1 MKKLQRTLSLPGAI
15 AVSIGGMLSGIFVL
29 PGLAVGITGSS
40 VWLAFLVAALCILPA
55 VLSKSELATSMPKS
69 GGTYVYI
76 ERAFG
81 PLFGTISGLGLWL
94 SLLLKSAF
102 SLVGLSAY
110 LYVLIEVDSS
120 LTKSIALFS
129 LLLILLLNIFGV
141 KKVEKTQLL
150 IVSISV
156 LSLVGLIIFG
166 FGSFDSALTEPV
178 FSKESSGFISA
189 VAFLYISYAGV
200 TKVAAVAGEIKNPEV
215 NLPKTML
222 ISLFLITVVYVLV
235 AIVLVG
241 NVEASLL
248 VNDIKPIYTLSQTL
262 GGDAFGY
269 AAGIVGVLTLLSMAN
284 SGVLASSRF
293 PFAMAR
299 DKMLPDFL
307 GSVSAKF
314 MTPVYSI
321 IVTAF
326 IIGLAI
332 IYLDVEKIA
341 KLASAFKVLMFIS
354 VNLAV
359 IVLRETNAQ
368 WYNPSYKSPFYP
380 YVQIFGVISGVVLL
394 AYLGLLPLL
403 SVLGVFIFG
412 FITFLFYGRK
422 TNRKGV
428 FSSYGIFSFLFRS
441 GKGSVEE
448 YGVDVSSGE
457 ENVVNKNAEI
467 VVPLLGEETSPE
479 TLVEIASSIKDGVK
493 LNAINLIEAPN
504 QTFLEAVNT
513 HSPRSESIKRR
524 ILNIKPLNKTSL
536 TYETVST
543 HNVSNS
549 IENITGQRKCKWL
562 VMGWEG
568 RTRSGILIGNP
579 IGWLL
584 RNVNSSFAL
593 YKDNGVRS
601 FEKIVLALRPGRQNK
616 AFIKV
621 AENICA
627 FYGAELTL
635 LNIVP
640 TGASQDSINNVSDS
654 SSKLIS
660 KTKCN
665 SSLLV
670 LESDNPL
677 ETITEQSANFDLLI
691 LGTPEKDNWL
701 NVLFGGGRDRFVH
714 NSVCSVL
721 RLTIK

>member
-1 MKKLQRTLSLPGAI
+1 
-15 AVSIGGMLSGIFVL
+15 
-29 PGLAVGITGSS
+29 
-40 VWLAFLVAALCILPA
+40 
-55 VLSKSELATSMPKS
+55 MPKS

-110 LYVLIEVDSS
+110 LYVLVEVDSS
-120 LTKSIALFS
+120 LTKSVALFS

-156 LSLVGLIIFG
+156 VSLFCIVFFG

-178 FSKESSGFISA
+178 FAKESSGFISA

-200 TKVAAVAGEIKNPEV
+200 TKVAAVAGEIKNPEK
-215 NLPKTML
+215 NLPKSML
-222 ISLFLITVVYVLV
+222 LSLLLVTIIYVLV
-235 AIVLVG
+235 AIILVG

-248 VNDIKPIYTLSQTL
+248 VNDIKPIYTLSQAL
-262 GGDAFGY
+262 GGDTFGY
-269 AAGIVGVLTLLSMAN
+269 IAGVIGVLTLFSMAN
-284 SGVLASSRF
+284 SGMLASSRF

-299 DKMLPDFL
+299 DKMLPEFL
-307 GSVSAKF
+307 GSVSEKF

-321 IVTAF
+321 IVTAL

-332 IYLDVEKIA
+332 LYLDIEKIA

-368 WYNPSYKSPFYP
+368 WYNPSYRSPFYP
-380 YVQIFGVISGVVLL
+380 YVQIFGVLSGIVLL
-394 AYLGLLPLL
+394 AYLGLMPLL
-403 SVLGVFIFG
+403 SVLGAFIFG
-412 FITFLFYGRK
+412 FITFFFYGRK

-428 FSSYGIFSFLFRS
+428 FSSYGVFSFLFRS
-441 GKGSVEE
+441 GQESAEDLRADLNQNEE
-448 YGVDVSSGE
+448 E
-457 ENVVNKNAEI
+457 VVNTSAEI
-467 VVPLLGEETSPE
+467 VVPLLGDEMSPE
-479 TLVEIASSIKDGVK
+479 TLVEIASSIKSNVK

-504 QTFLEAVNT
+504 QTFLEAINT
-513 HSPRSESIKRR
+513 HSPKAESIKRR
-524 ILNIKPLNKTSL
+524 ILNIKSLNKTEL
-536 TYETVST
+536 TYETIST

-568 RTRSGILIGNP
+568 RSRSGILIGNP

-593 YKDNGVRS
+593 YKDNGIRS
-601 FEKIVLALRPGRQNK
+601 FEKVVLALRPGRKNK
-616 AFIKV
+616 AFIEV
-621 AENICA
+621 AENICG
-627 FYGAELTL
+627 FYGAKLTL

-640 TGASQDSINNVSDS
+640 FDTPSEIKKTIVS
-654 SSKLIS
+654 SSSMLIS
-660 KTKCN
+660 KTSCE
-665 SSLLV
+665 SEFV
-670 LESDNPL
+670 IVDSDNPL
-677 ETITEQSANFDLLI
+677 ETISEQSANFDLLI

-701 NVLFGGGRDRFVH
+701 NVLFSGGRDKFVH

>member
-40 VWLAFLVAALCILPA
+40 IWLAFLVAALCILPA

-110 LYVLIEVDSS
+110 LYVLVEIDSS

-141 KKVEKTQLL
+141 KKVEKTQLF
-150 IVSISV
+150 IVSTSV
-156 LSLVGLIIFG
+156 LSLICLIFFG

-178 FSKESSGFISA
+178 FPKESSGFISA

-200 TKVAAVAGEIKNPEV
+200 TKVAAVAGEIKNPEK

-222 ISLFLITVVYVLV
+222 LSLFLITVVYVLV
-235 AIVLVG
+235 AVVLVG
-241 NVEASLL
+241 NIEASLL
-248 VNDIKPIYTLSQTL
+248 ATDIKPIYTLSQKL

-269 AAGIVGVLTLLSMAN
+269 AAGVVGVLTLLSMAN

-299 DKMLPDFL
+299 DKMLPGFL
-307 GSVSAKF
+307 GSVNGKF

-326 IIGLAI
+326 VIGLAI

-380 YVQIFGVISGVVLL
+380 YVQVFGVISGIVLL
-394 AYLGLLPLL
+394 AYLGLMPLL
-403 SVLGVFIFG
+403 SVLGAFIFG
-412 FITFLFYGRK
+412 FVTFFFYGRK

-441 GKGSVEE
+441 GQGAVEE
-448 YGVDVSSGE
+448 ARVDSGLNE
-457 ENVVNKNAEI
+457 EMVINTNAEI
-467 VVPLLGEETSPE
+467 VVPLLGDETSPE
-479 TLVEIASSIKDGVK
+479 TLVEIASSIKENVK

-504 QTFLEAVNT
+504 QTFLEAIDT

-524 ILNIKPLNKTSL
+524 ILNIKSLNQADLS
-536 TYETVST
+536 YETVST

-568 RTRSGILIGNP
+568 RARSGILVGNP

-593 YKDNGVRS
+593 YKDNGVRN
-601 FEKIVLALRPGRQNK
+601 FEKIVLALRPGRKNK
-616 AFIKV
+616 AFIEV
-621 AENICA
+621 AENICS
-627 FYGAELTL
+627 FYGAKLTL
-635 LNIVP
+635 LNIV
-640 TGASQDSINNVSDS
+640 SFDSSEKATKSITIS

-660 KTKCN
+660 KTRCD
-665 SSLLV
+665 SELLV
-670 LESDNPL
+670 VKSDNPL
-677 ETITEQSANFDLLI
+677 ATISEQSANFDLLI

-701 NVLFGGGRDRFVH
+701 NVLFGGGKDKFVH

>member
-156 LSLVGLIIFG
+156 LSLVGLIFFG

-241 NVEASLL
+241 NVEASFL

-269 AAGIVGVLTLLSMAN
+269 AAGLVGVLTLLSMAN

-380 YVQIFGVISGVVLL
+380 YVQVFGVISGIVLL

-403 SVLGVFIFG
+403 SVLGVFVFG

-448 YGVDVSSGE
+448 YKTDVSSGE

-467 VVPLLGEETSPE
+467 VVPLLGDETSPE

-524 ILNIKPLNKTSL
+524 ILNITPLNKTSL

-568 RTRSGILIGNP
+568 RARSGILIGNP

-601 FEKIVLALRPGRQNK
+601 FEKVVLALRPGRQNK
-616 AFIKV
+616 AFIEV
-621 AENICA
+621 AENICV

-640 TGASQDSINNVSDS
+640 SGAPRDSINKISDS

-677 ETITEQSANFDLLI
+677 EAITEQSANFDLLI

-701 NVLFGGGRDRFVH
+701 NVLFGGGRDKFVH

>member
-40 VWLAFLVAALCILPA
+40 VWFAFLVAALCILPA

-156 LSLVGLIIFG
+156 LSLVGLIFFG

-380 YVQIFGVISGVVLL
+380 YVQVFGVISGVVLL

-403 SVLGVFIFG
+403 SVLGVFVFG

-448 YGVDVSSGE
+448 YKTDVSSGE

-467 VVPLLGEETSPE
+467 VVPLLGDETSPE

-568 RTRSGILIGNP
+568 RARSGILIGNP

-601 FEKIVLALRPGRQNK
+601 FEKVVLALRPGRQNK
-616 AFIKV
+616 AFIEV

-627 FYGAELTL
+627 FYDAELTL

-640 TGASQDSINNVSDS
+640 LGAPQDSINKVSDS

-670 LESDNPL
+670 LESDSPL

-701 NVLFGGGRDRFVH
+701 NVLFGGGRDKFVH

>member
-156 LSLVGLIIFG
+156 LSLVGLIFFG

-200 TKVAAVAGEIKNPEV
+200 TKVAAVAGEIKNPEL

-380 YVQIFGVISGVVLL
+380 YVQVFGVISGVVLL

-403 SVLGVFIFG
+403 SVLGVFVFG

-448 YGVDVSSGE
+448 YKTDVSSGE

-467 VVPLLGEETSPE
+467 VVPLLGDETSPE

-568 RTRSGILIGNP
+568 RARSGILIGNP

-601 FEKIVLALRPGRQNK
+601 FEKVVLALRPGRQNK
-616 AFIKV
+616 AFIEV

-640 TGASQDSINNVSDS
+640 LGAPRDSINNVSDS

-701 NVLFGGGRDRFVH
+701 NVLFGGGRDKFVH

>member
-640 TGASQDSINNVSDS
+640 SGASQDSINKVSDS

-701 NVLFGGGRDRFVH
+701 NVLFGGGRDKFVH

>member
-1 MKKLQRTLSLPGAI
+1 M
-15 AVSIGGMLSGIFVL
+15 
-29 PGLAVGITGSS
+29 
-40 VWLAFLVAALCILPA
+40 
-55 VLSKSELATSMPKS
+55 
-69 GGTYVYI
+69 
-76 ERAFG
+76 
-81 PLFGTISGLGLWL
+81 
-94 SLLLKSAF
+94 
-102 SLVGLSAY
+102 
-110 LYVLIEVDSS
+110 
-120 LTKSIALFS
+120 
-129 LLLILLLNIFGV
+129 
-141 KKVEKTQLL
+141 
-150 IVSISV
+150 
-156 LSLVGLIIFG
+156 
-166 FGSFDSALTEPV
+166 
-178 FSKESSGFISA
+178 
-189 VAFLYISYAGV
+189 
-200 TKVAAVAGEIKNPEV
+200 
-215 NLPKTML
+215 
-222 ISLFLITVVYVLV
+222 

-248 VNDIKPIYTLSQTL
+248 VYDIKPIYTLSQTL

-403 SVLGVFIFG
+403 SVLGVFVFG

-448 YGVDVSSGE
+448 YKTDVSSGE

-467 VVPLLGEETSPE
+467 VVPLLGDETSPE

-568 RTRSGILIGNP
+568 RARSGILIGNP

-601 FEKIVLALRPGRQNK
+601 FEKVVLALRPGRQNK
-616 AFIKV
+616 AFIEV

-640 TGASQDSINNVSDS
+640 LGAPQDSINKISDS

-701 NVLFGGGRDRFVH
+701 NVLFGGGRDKFVH

>member
-248 VNDIKPIYTLSQTL
+248 VYDIKPIYTLSQTL

-307 GSVSAKF
+307 GSVSTKF

-403 SVLGVFIFG
+403 SVLGVFVFG

-441 GKGSVEE
+441 EKGSVEE
-448 YGVDVSSGE
+448 YKTDVSSQE
-457 ENVVNKNAEI
+457 KNVVNKNAEI
-467 VVPLLGEETSPE
+467 VVPLLGDETSPE

-568 RTRSGILIGNP
+568 RARSGILIGNP

-601 FEKIVLALRPGRQNK
+601 FEKVVLALRPGRQNK
-616 AFIKV
+616 AFIEV

-640 TGASQDSINNVSDS
+640 SGSPQDSINKVSDS
-654 SSKLIS
+654 STKLIS

-670 LESDNPL
+670 LESDSPL

-701 NVLFGGGRDRFVH
+701 NVLFGGGRDKFVH

>member
-40 VWLAFLVAALCILPA
+40 IWLAFLVAALCILPA

-110 LYVLIEVDSS
+110 LYVLVEIDSS

-141 KKVEKTQLL
+141 KKVEKTQLF
-150 IVSISV
+150 IVSTSV
-156 LSLVGLIIFG
+156 LSLICLIFFG

-178 FSKESSGFISA
+178 FPKESSGFISA

-200 TKVAAVAGEIKNPEV
+200 TKVAAVAGEIKNPEK

-222 ISLFLITVVYVLV
+222 LSLFLITVVYVLV
-235 AIVLVG
+235 AVVLVG
-241 NVEASLL
+241 NIEASFLAT
-248 VNDIKPIYTLSQTL
+248 DIKPIYTLSQKL

-269 AAGIVGVLTLLSMAN
+269 AAGVVGVLTLLSMAN

-299 DKMLPDFL
+299 DKMLPGFL
-307 GSVSAKF
+307 GSVNGKF

-326 IIGLAI
+326 VIGLAI

-380 YVQIFGVISGVVLL
+380 YVQVFGVISGIVLL
-394 AYLGLLPLL
+394 AYLGLMPLL
-403 SVLGVFIFG
+403 SVLGAFIFG
-412 FITFLFYGRK
+412 FVTFFFYGRK

-441 GKGSVEE
+441 GQGAVEE
-448 YGVDVSSGE
+448 TRVDSGLSE
-457 ENVVNKNAEI
+457 EMVINTNAEI

-479 TLVEIASSIKDGVK
+479 TLVEIASSIKENVK

-504 QTFLEAVNT
+504 QTFLEAIDT

-524 ILNIKPLNKTSL
+524 ILNIKSLNQADLS
-536 TYETVST
+536 YETVST

-568 RTRSGILIGNP
+568 RARSGILVGNP

-593 YKDNGVRS
+593 YKDNGVRN
-601 FEKIVLALRPGRQNK
+601 FEKIVLALRPGRKNK
-616 AFIKV
+616 AFIEV
-621 AENICA
+621 AENICS
-627 FYGAELTL
+627 FYGAKLTL
-635 LNIVP
+635 LNIV
-640 TGASQDSINNVSDS
+640 SFDSSEKATKNITIS

-660 KTKCN
+660 KTRCE
-665 SSLLV
+665 SELLV
-670 LESDNPL
+670 VKSDSPL
-677 ETITEQSANFDLLI
+677 ATISEQSANFDLLI

-701 NVLFGGGRDRFVH
+701 NVLFGGGKDKFVH

>member
-394 AYLGLLPLL
+394 AFLGLLPLL
-403 SVLGVFIFG
+403 SVLGVFVFG

-640 TGASQDSINNVSDS
+640 SGTSQDSINKVSDS

-701 NVLFGGGRDRFVH
+701 NVLFGGGRDKFVH

>member
-156 LSLVGLIIFG
+156 LSLVGLIFFG

-380 YVQIFGVISGVVLL
+380 YVQVFGVISGVVLL

-403 SVLGVFIFG
+403 SVLGVFVFG

-448 YGVDVSSGE
+448 YKTDVSSGE

-467 VVPLLGEETSPE
+467 VVPLLGDETSPE

-568 RTRSGILIGNP
+568 RARSGILIGNP

-601 FEKIVLALRPGRQNK
+601 FEKVVLALRPGRQNK

-640 TGASQDSINNVSDS
+640 SGAPRDSINKVSDS

-677 ETITEQSANFDLLI
+677 ETITGQSANFDLLI

-701 NVLFGGGRDRFVH
+701 NVLFGGGRDKFVH

>member
-1 MKKLQRTLSLPGAI
+1 MNKLQRTLSLPGAI

-156 LSLVGLIIFG
+156 LSLVGLIFFG

-200 TKVAAVAGEIKNPEV
+200 TKVAAVAGEIKNPEL

-248 VNDIKPIYTLSQTL
+248 VNDIKPIYTLSKTL

-403 SVLGVFIFG
+403 SVLGVFVFG

-448 YGVDVSSGE
+448 YKTDVGSGE
-457 ENVVNKNAEI
+457 KNVVNKNAEI
-467 VVPLLGEETSPE
+467 VVPLLGDETSPE

-568 RTRSGILIGNP
+568 RARSGILIGNP

-593 YKDNGVRS
+593 YKDNGIRS
-601 FEKIVLALRPGRQNK
+601 FEKVVLALRPGRQNK

-640 TGASQDSINNVSDS
+640 LGASQDSINKVSDS

-677 ETITEQSANFDLLI
+677 ETITEQSANFYLLI

-701 NVLFGGGRDRFVH
+701 NVLFGGGRDKFVH

>member
-403 SVLGVFIFG
+403 SVLGVFVFG

-601 FEKIVLALRPGRQNK
+601 FEKVVLALRPGRQNK

-640 TGASQDSINNVSDS
+640 SGASQDSINKVSDS

-701 NVLFGGGRDRFVH
+701 NVLFGGGRDKFVH

>member
-156 LSLVGLIIFG
+156 LSLVGLIFFG

-200 TKVAAVAGEIKNPEV
+200 TKVAAVAGEIKNPEL

-403 SVLGVFIFG
+403 SVLGVFVFG

-448 YGVDVSSGE
+448 YKTDVSSGE

-467 VVPLLGEETSPE
+467 VVPLLGDETSPE

-568 RTRSGILIGNP
+568 RARSGILIGNP

-593 YKDNGVRS
+593 YKDNGIRS
-601 FEKIVLALRPGRQNK
+601 FEKVVLALRPGRQNK

-640 TGASQDSINNVSDS
+640 LGASQDSINKVSDS

-701 NVLFGGGRDRFVH
+701 NVLFGGGRDKFVH

>member
-15 AVSIGGMLSGIFVL
+15 AVSVGGMLSGIFVL

-40 VWLAFLVAALCILPA
+40 VWLAFLVSALCILPA

-110 LYVLIEVDSS
+110 LYVLIEIDSS

-141 KKVEKTQLL
+141 KKVEKTQLI

-156 LSLVGLIIFG
+156 LSLICIVFFG
-166 FGSFDSALTEPV
+166 FGSFEASLTEPV
-178 FSKESSGFISA
+178 FAKESSGFISA

-200 TKVAAVAGEIKNPEV
+200 TKVAAVAGEIKNPEK

-248 VNDIKPIYTLSQTL
+248 VNDIKPIYTLSQKL

-269 AAGIVGVLTLLSMAN
+269 AAGVVGVLTLLSMAN

-299 DKMLPDFL
+299 DKMLPGFL
-307 GSVSAKF
+307 GSISGKF

-321 IVTAF
+321 LVTAF

-332 IYLDVEKIA
+332 LYLDVEKIA

-368 WYNPSYKSPFYP
+368 WYNPSYRSPFYP
-380 YVQIFGVISGVVLL
+380 YVQIFGVLSGIVLL
-394 AYLGLLPLL
+394 AYLGIMPLL
-403 SVLGVFIFG
+403 SILGAFVFG
-412 FITFLFYGRK
+412 FVTFFFYGRK

-428 FSSYGIFSFLFRS
+428 FSSYKVLSFLFRS
-441 GKGSVEE
+441 GKEGVEDAKTE
-448 YGVDVSSGE
+448 LNINE
-457 ENVVNKNAEI
+457 EEVVNTSAEI
-467 VVPLLGEETSPE
+467 VVPLLGDETSPE
-479 TLVEIASSIKDGVK
+479 TLVEIASSIKDNVK

-513 HSPRSESIKRR
+513 HSPKSESIKRR
-524 ILNIKPLNKTSL
+524 ILNIKSLKKTNL

-568 RTRSGILIGNP
+568 RARSGILVGNP

-601 FEKIVLALRPGRQNK
+601 FEKIVLALRPGRKNK
-616 AFIKV
+616 AFIEV
-621 AENICA
+621 AENICG
-627 FYGAELTL
+627 FYGAKLTL
-635 LNIVP
+635 LNIIP
-640 TGASQDSINNVSDS
+640 CGAPNETKKSVRDS
-654 SSKLIS
+654 SSALIS
-660 KTKCN
+660 NTSCE
-665 SSLLV
+665 SEFILV
-670 LESDNPL
+670 ESDNPL
-677 ETITEQSANFDLLI
+677 ETISEQSANFDLLI

-701 NVLFGGGRDRFVH
+701 NVLFGGGKDKFVH

>member
-156 LSLVGLIIFG
+156 LSLVGLIFFG

-321 IVTAF
+321 IVTAS

-380 YVQIFGVISGVVLL
+380 YVQVFGVISGVVLL

-403 SVLGVFIFG
+403 SVLGVFVFG

-428 FSSYGIFSFLFRS
+428 FSSYDIFSFLFRS

-448 YGVDVSSGE
+448 YKTDVGSGE

-467 VVPLLGEETSPE
+467 VVPLLGDETSPE

-568 RTRSGILIGNP
+568 RARSGILIGNP

-601 FEKIVLALRPGRQNK
+601 FEKVVLALRPGRQNK

-640 TGASQDSINNVSDS
+640 LGAPQDSINKVSDS

-670 LESDNPL
+670 LESDSPL

-701 NVLFGGGRDRFVH
+701 NVLFGGGRDKFVH

>member
-156 LSLVGLIIFG
+156 LSLVGLIFFG

-380 YVQIFGVISGVVLL
+380 YVQVFGVISGVVLL

-403 SVLGVFIFG
+403 SVLGVFVFG

-448 YGVDVSSGE
+448 YKTDVSSGE

-467 VVPLLGEETSPE
+467 VVPLLGDETSPE

-524 ILNIKPLNKTSL
+524 ILNITPLNKTSL

-568 RTRSGILIGNP
+568 RARSGILIGNP

-601 FEKIVLALRPGRQNK
+601 FEKVVLALRPGRQNK

-640 TGASQDSINNVSDS
+640 SGASQNTINKVSDS

-670 LESDNPL
+670 LESDSPL

-701 NVLFGGGRDRFVH
+701 NVLFGGGRDKFVH

>member
-15 AVSIGGMLSGIFVL
+15 AVSVGGMLSGIFVL

-110 LYVLIEVDSS
+110 LYVLVEVDSS
-120 LTKSIALFS
+120 LTKSVALFS

-156 LSLVGLIIFG
+156 VSLFCVVFFG

-178 FSKESSGFISA
+178 FAKESSGFISA

-200 TKVAAVAGEIKNPEV
+200 TKVAAVAGEIKNPEK
-215 NLPKTML
+215 NLPKSML
-222 ISLFLITVVYVLV
+222 LSLLLVTIIYVLV
-235 AIVLVG
+235 AIILVG

-248 VNDIKPIYTLSQTL
+248 VNDIKPIYTLSQAL
-262 GGDAFGY
+262 GGDTFGY
-269 AAGIVGVLTLLSMAN
+269 IAGVIGVLTLFSMAN
-284 SGVLASSRF
+284 SGMLASSRF

-299 DKMLPDFL
+299 DKMLPEFL
-307 GSVSAKF
+307 GSVSEKF

-321 IVTAF
+321 IVTAL

-332 IYLDVEKIA
+332 LYLDIEKIA

-368 WYNPSYKSPFYP
+368 WYNPSYRSPFYP
-380 YVQIFGVISGVVLL
+380 YVQIFGVLSGIVLL
-394 AYLGLLPLL
+394 AYLGLMPLL
-403 SVLGVFIFG
+403 SVLGAFVFG
-412 FITFLFYGRK
+412 FITFFFYGRK

-428 FSSYGIFSFLFRS
+428 FSSYGVFSFLFRS
-441 GKGSVEE
+441 GQESAEDLRADLNQNEE
-448 YGVDVSSGE
+448 E
-457 ENVVNKNAEI
+457 VVNTSAEI
-467 VVPLLGEETSPE
+467 VVPLLGDEMSPE
-479 TLVEIASSIKDGVK
+479 TLVEIASSIKSNVK

-504 QTFLEAVNT
+504 QTFLEAINT
-513 HSPRSESIKRR
+513 HSPKAESIKRR
-524 ILNIKPLNKTSL
+524 ILNIKSLNKTGL
-536 TYETVST
+536 TYETIST

-568 RTRSGILIGNP
+568 RSRSGILIGNP

-593 YKDNGVRS
+593 YKDNGIRS
-601 FEKIVLALRPGRQNK
+601 FEKVVLALRPGRKNK
-616 AFIKV
+616 AFIEV
-621 AENICA
+621 AENICC
-627 FYGAELTL
+627 FYGAKLTL

-640 TGASQDSINNVSDS
+640 YNTPSEIKKTIVS
-654 SSKLIS
+654 SSSTLIS
-660 KTKCN
+660 KTSCE
-665 SSLLV
+665 SEFIIV
-670 LESDNPL
+670 DSDNPL
-677 ETITEQSANFDLLI
+677 ETISEQSANFDLLI

-701 NVLFGGGRDRFVH
+701 NVLFSGGRDKFVH

>member
-15 AVSIGGMLSGIFVL
+15 AVSVGGMLSGIFVL

-156 LSLVGLIIFG
+156 LSLVGLIFFG

-380 YVQIFGVISGVVLL
+380 YVQVFGVISGVVLL

-403 SVLGVFIFG
+403 SVLGVFVFG

-448 YGVDVSSGE
+448 YKTDVSSGE

-467 VVPLLGEETSPE
+467 VVPLLGDETSPE

-568 RTRSGILIGNP
+568 RARSGILIGNP

-601 FEKIVLALRPGRQNK
+601 FEKVVLALRPGRQNK

-640 TGASQDSINNVSDS
+640 SGAPRDSINKVSDS

-701 NVLFGGGRDRFVH
+701 NVLFGGGRDKFVH

>member
-40 VWLAFLVAALCILPA
+40 VWLAFLVAALCVLPA

-110 LYVLIEVDSS
+110 LYVLIEVDSN

-200 TKVAAVAGEIKNPEV
+200 TKVAAVAGEIKNPEI

-403 SVLGVFIFG
+403 SLLGVFIFG

-448 YGVDVSSGE
+448 HKTDVGYVE

-467 VVPLLGEETSPE
+467 VVPLLGDETSPE
-479 TLVEIASSIKDGVK
+479 TLVEIASSIKDDVK

-568 RTRSGILIGNP
+568 RARSGILIGNP

-640 TGASQDSINNVSDS
+640 SGASQDSIYKVSDS

-670 LESDNPL
+670 LKSDNPL
-677 ETITEQSANFDLLI
+677 EAITEQSANFDLLI

-701 NVLFGGGRDRFVH
+701 NVLFGGGRDKFVH
-714 NSVCSVL
+714 NSVCSIL

>member
-269 AAGIVGVLTLLSMAN
+269 AAGVVGVLTLLSMAN

-403 SVLGVFIFG
+403 SVLGVFVFG

-640 TGASQDSINNVSDS
+640 SGTSQDSINKVSDS

-701 NVLFGGGRDRFVH
+701 NVLFGGGRDKFVH

>member
-403 SVLGVFIFG
+403 SVLGVFVFG

-524 ILNIKPLNKTSL
+524 ILNIKSLNKTSL

-640 TGASQDSINNVSDS
+640 SGASQDSINKVSDS

-701 NVLFGGGRDRFVH
+701 NVLFGGGRDKFVH

>member
-156 LSLVGLIIFG
+156 LSLVGLIFFG

-262 GGDAFGY
+262 GGNAFGY

-403 SVLGVFIFG
+403 SVLGVFVFG

-448 YGVDVSSGE
+448 YKTDVSSGE

-467 VVPLLGEETSPE
+467 VVPLLGDETSPE

-568 RTRSGILIGNP
+568 RARSGILIGNP

-601 FEKIVLALRPGRQNK
+601 FEKVVLALRPGRQNK
-616 AFIKV
+616 AFIEV

-640 TGASQDSINNVSDS
+640 SGASQNTINKVSDS

-670 LESDNPL
+670 LESDSPL

-701 NVLFGGGRDRFVH
+701 NVLFGGGRDKFVH

>member
-156 LSLVGLIIFG
+156 LSLVGLIFFG

-241 NVEASLL
+241 NVEASFL

-403 SVLGVFIFG
+403 SVLGVFVFG

-448 YGVDVSSGE
+448 YKTDVSSGE

-467 VVPLLGEETSPE
+467 VVPLLGDETSPE

-568 RTRSGILIGNP
+568 RARSGILIGNP

-601 FEKIVLALRPGRQNK
+601 FEKVVLALRPGRQNK
-616 AFIKV
+616 AFIEV

-640 TGASQDSINNVSDS
+640 LGAPRDSINKISDS

-701 NVLFGGGRDRFVH
+701 NVLFGGGRDKFVH

>member
-156 LSLVGLIIFG
+156 LSLVGLIFFG

-380 YVQIFGVISGVVLL
+380 YVQVFGVISGVVLL

-403 SVLGVFIFG
+403 SVLGVFVFG

-448 YGVDVSSGE
+448 YKTDVSSGE

-467 VVPLLGEETSPE
+467 VVPLLGDETSPE

-568 RTRSGILIGNP
+568 RARSGILIGNP

-601 FEKIVLALRPGRQNK
+601 FEKVVLALRPGRQNK

-640 TGASQDSINNVSDS
+640 SGASQDSINKVSDS

-670 LESDNPL
+670 LESDSPL

-701 NVLFGGGRDRFVH
+701 NVLFGGGRDKFVH

>member
-156 LSLVGLIIFG
+156 LSLVGLIFFG

-241 NVEASLL
+241 NVEASFL

-269 AAGIVGVLTLLSMAN
+269 AAGLVGVLTLLSMAN

-380 YVQIFGVISGVVLL
+380 YVQVFGVISGIVLL

-403 SVLGVFIFG
+403 SVLGVFVFG

-441 GKGSVEE
+441 GKGFVEE
-448 YGVDVSSGE
+448 YKTDVSSGQ

-467 VVPLLGEETSPE
+467 VVPLLGDETSPE

-524 ILNIKPLNKTSL
+524 ILNITPLNKTSL

-568 RTRSGILIGNP
+568 RARSGILIGNP

-601 FEKIVLALRPGRQNK
+601 FEKVVLALRPGRQNK
-616 AFIKV
+616 AFIEV

-640 TGASQDSINNVSDS
+640 SGAPRDSINKISDS

-701 NVLFGGGRDRFVH
+701 NVLFGGGRDKFVH